1 MAKIKINLMN
11 GSEIVRDHV
20 THLKFAFGSVYAEDH
35 RDDYMLPILRCH
47 ADIEDVDSIEL
58 LDD

>member
-1 MAKIKINLMN
+1 MTKIKINLIN

-35 RDDYMLPILRCH
+35 EDGDLHPILRCH
-47 ADIEDVDSIEL
+47 TEIENVDSIEL
-58 LDD
+58 LD